1 MTLHYN
7 TQNDSAPDPLFYA
20 IIPTLFLYFLP
31 FCYPYIL
38 LRSFNI
44 LYYWFMSLFLAAG
57 ACLAEVCHHTVA
69 DICHHR

>member
-7 TQNDSAPDPLFYA
+7 TQNDSAPDPLIYA

-31 FCYPYIL
+31 FCYPYMYIL

-44 LYYWFMSLFLAAG
+44 NLFITGL
-57 ACLAEVCHHTVA
+57 CHFF
-69 DICHHR
+69 